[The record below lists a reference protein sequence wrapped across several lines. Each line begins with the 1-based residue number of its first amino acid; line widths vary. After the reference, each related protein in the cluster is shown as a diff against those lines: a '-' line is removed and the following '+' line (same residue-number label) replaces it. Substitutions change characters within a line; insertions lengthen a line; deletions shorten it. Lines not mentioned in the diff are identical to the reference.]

1 MRLIELRANMESFH
15 TITFNK
21 VGVSIIRAIKVSE
34 DKKSTYNST
43 GKSLLIY
50 LTHFC
55 LGSSENSELK
65 EKLPGWEFTLN
76 FQIDEKIYS
85 AKRNVDNQ
93 KIIILDDEEYKLK
106 DFNEFLQSKIFFNIP
121 ADFKYLSF
129 RSLINR
135 FIRPKKS
142 SYDTYNC
149 FLKEEKPYHELLNNA
164 FLLGLDIERI
174 NTKKELKE
182 EWDDTKE
189 KKRNIEKDPIM
200 REFFTGDSEKKKID
214 LEIIGLERKLKNLK
228 ISISEFKVAEDYDS
242 IKKEADKISFE
253 LRKFKNRRTVIFN
266 AINNIKKSLDIKP
279 DIKAKDIQKLYEEAN
294 IVLNDTIKRRFEDV
308 EEFNKKLIGNR
319 QARLIEEKKR
329 FEQQLSEIEGIIR
342 LLGKQENERLYLLKS
357 TGSLE
362 EYSKLNEQYLLLQVK
377 YDKLTAYKELL
388 NAYNEKIDEIKEAFV
403 KENSDTNKYLKE
415 IELLKKRNIEVFNS
429 FAEQFYQNKTS
440 GIIIENNEGEN
451 QSRFN
456 IEATIDSDSGDGVN
470 NVKIFCFDWSILKTQ
485 NNHNVKFIFHDSR
498 LISEIDPRQIATMFY
513 LSSFHS
519 NEFGLQYII
528 TANQKELDA
537 LKFEFTEEEYQEYI
551 EKNIVEELTDESDES
566 KLLGITID
574 LNYENN

>member
-1 MRLIELRANMESFH
+1 MRLIELRANKETFH

-43 GKSLLIY
+43 GKSLLVY
-50 LTHFC
+50 LIHFC
-55 LGSSENSELK
+55 FGGSENQEFK
-65 EKLPGWEFTLN
+65 DKLPGWEFFLD
-76 FQIDEKIYS
+76 FMIDDVLFTVS
-85 AKRNVDNQ
+85 RNVDNQ
-93 KIIILDDEEYKLK
+93 KVILLNEKEYSLNEYK
-106 DFNEFLQSKIFFNIP
+106 DYLQSKVFSNIP
-121 ADFKYLSF
+121 NDFKNISF

-149 FLKEEKPYHELLNNA
+149 YVKEEAGYQELLNNSY
-164 FLLGLDIERI
+164 LLGLDISRI
-174 NTKKELKE
+174 NKKRELKE
-182 EWDDTKE
+182 EWDTTKE
-189 KKRNIEKDPIM
+189 KKKNIENDSIM
-200 REFFTGDSEKKKID
+200 REFFTGDADKKKID
-214 LEIIGLERKLKNLK
+214 LEIIGLEKKLEKLTK
-228 ISISEFKVAEDYDS
+228 SISEFKVAEDYDS
-242 IKKEADKISFE
+242 IRKEADEFSEQLK
-253 LRKFKNRRTVIFN
+253 RYKNRRSIIYN
-266 AINNIKKSLDIKP
+266 AISNIEKSIEIRP
-279 DIKAKDIQKLYEEAN
+279 DISSKDITNLFEDAKITISES
-294 IVLNDTIKRRFEDV
+294 IKRRFEEV
-308 EEFNKKLIGNR
+308 EDFNRKLLGNR
-319 QARLIEEKKR
+319 KARLLEDKKQ
-329 FEQQLSEIEGIIR
+329 FESQLNELDGIIR
-342 LLGKQENERLYLLKS
+342 RLGKAQDEKLSLLQA

-362 EYSKLNEQYLLLQVK
+362 EYSKLNEQCSQVQIK
-377 YDKLTAYKELL
+377 YNKLVDYKELL
-388 NAYNEKIDEIKEAFV
+388 GTYNSKIDEIKEAFV

-470 NVKIFCFDWSILKTQ
+470 NVKIFCFDWTILKTQ

-513 LSSFHS
+513 LSNFHT

-537 LKFEFTEEEYQEYI
+537 LKSEFSEEEYQEYI

-574 LNYENN
+574 LNYEK

>member
-1 MRLIELRANMESFH
+1 MRLIELRANKETFH

-43 GKSLLIY
+43 GKSLLVY
-50 LTHFC
+50 LIHFC
-55 LGSSENSELK
+55 LGGSENQELK
-65 EKLPGWEFTLN
+65 EKLPGWEFSLD
-76 FQIDEKIYS
+76 FLIDDVPFT
-85 AKRNVDNQ
+85 ATRNVDNQ
-93 KIIILDDEEYKLK
+93 KFVRLNEKEYKLSEYT
-106 DFNEFLQSKIFFNIP
+106 NWLQSKTFFNIP
-121 ADFKYLSF
+121 NDFKYISF

-149 FLKEEKPYHELLNNA
+149 YLKEEVGYQELLNNSY
-164 FLLGLDIERI
+164 LLGLDISRI
-174 NTKKELKE
+174 SKKKELKE
-182 EWDDTKE
+182 EWDTTKE
-189 KKRNIEKDPIM
+189 KKKNIENDSIM
-200 REFFTGDSEKKKID
+200 REFFTGDSDKKKID
-214 LEIIGLERKLKNLK
+214 LEIIGLEKKLERLTK
-228 ISISEFKVAEDYDS
+228 SIAEFKVAEDYDS
-242 IKKEADKISFE
+242 IRKEADEISE
-253 LRKFKNRRTVIFN
+253 QLKRYKNRRSVVFN
-266 AINNIKKSLDIKP
+266 AINNIEKSLDIRP
-279 DIKAKDIQKLYEEAN
+279 DISSKDIQNL
-294 IVLNDTIKRRFEDV
+294 FEDAKITIN
-308 EEFNKKLIGNR
+308 ESI
-319 QARLIEEKKR
+319 KKR
-329 FEQQLSEIEGIIR
+329 FEEVEDFNRKLLGNRKARLLDEKKQFESQLAEIDGIIR
-342 LLGKQENERLYLLKS
+342 RLGKTQDEKLSLLQA

-362 EYSKLNEQYLLLQVK
+362 EYSKLNEQCSQVQIK
-377 YDKLTAYKELL
+377 YNKLVDYKELL
-388 NAYNEKIDEIKEAFV
+388 GTYNSKIDEIKESFV

-470 NVKIFCFDWSILKTQ
+470 NVKIFCFDWTILKTQ

-498 LISEIDPRQIATMFY
+498 LISEIDPRQIATMFH
-513 LSSFHS
+513 LSNFHT

-537 LKFEFTEEEYQEYI
+537 LKSEFSEQEYQEYI

-574 LNYENN
+574 LNYEK